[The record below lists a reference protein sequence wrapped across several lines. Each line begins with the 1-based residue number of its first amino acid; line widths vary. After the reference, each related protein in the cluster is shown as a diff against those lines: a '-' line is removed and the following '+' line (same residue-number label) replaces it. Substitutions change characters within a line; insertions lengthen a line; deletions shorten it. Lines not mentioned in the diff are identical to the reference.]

1 VESPLNL
8 GIENSRRFRG
18 LPVFAGL
25 MEMGRDGFIGEA
37 GFLSVESGN
46 VGGDS
51 YILLRHAD
59 AQTLLP
65 ETVDSLP
72 T

>member
-1 VESPLNL
+1 
-8 GIENSRRFRG
+8 
-18 LPVFAGL
+18 
-25 MEMGRDGFIGEA
+25 MEMGRDGFIGET
-37 GFLSVESGN
+37 GFLSVECGN

-59 AQTLLP
+59 DAQTLLP